1 MADVDQMPR
10 IMGVVDQR
18 EGDVGDERH
27 SMRGVVGMDKKE
39 ECVGDET
46 ESMRGVLMLKRMHG
60 CQQYKLAQYLALAC
74 IAGEP
79 LSLSVCVCV
88 LFHSCVFSSHV
99 IGTRRRAAAR
109 FQWRR
114 FTTA

>member
-18 EGDVGDERH
+18 RVMSVTRDTACAVW
-27 SMRGVVGMDKKE
+27 SAWTE

-79 LSLSVCVCV
+79 HHPRSPRLL
-88 LFHSCVFSSHV
+88 
-99 IGTRRRAAAR
+99 
-109 FQWRR
+109 
-114 FTTA
+114 